1 MYGGA
6 MSPWGRSRRTVIYEV
21 HCTVYFLL
29 VVYLWFKNYLKTE
42 ALKNSPDS
50 CIPRYRY
57 PQSIKLIDLFITL

>member
-1 MYGGA
+1 
-6 MSPWGRSRRTVIYEV
+6 MSPWGRSCRTVIYEV

-29 VVYLWFKNYLKTE
+29 VVGLWFKNYLRTE

-57 PQSIKLIDLFITL
+57 ILNQSNLLILFITL